1 MRSFLLAI
9 ALFVALLG
17 ALLGALGLGFARP
30 ALAVHAVPAH
40 SHLLVASSPT
50 PYEPVCPGGSSGS
63 CG

>member
-9 ALFVALLG
+9 ALFV

-30 ALAVHAVPAH
+30 ALAVHAATAH
-40 SHLLVASSPT
+40 SHLLVAGGAT
-50 PYEPVCPGGSSGS
+50 PNEPVCPGGSSGS